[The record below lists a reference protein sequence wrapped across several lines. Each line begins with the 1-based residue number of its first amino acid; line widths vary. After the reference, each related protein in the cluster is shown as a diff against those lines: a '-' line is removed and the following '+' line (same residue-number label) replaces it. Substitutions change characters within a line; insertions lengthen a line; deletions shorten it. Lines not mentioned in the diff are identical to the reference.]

1 MTLFKCI
8 CKGLH
13 EEDKLRVIK
22 AISDQAT
29 REYAV
34 RCSLDML
41 DKDVKNLEF
50 YFENAPDGMT
60 PITKKTHQIIRK
72 FEEYSVR
79 CNVLKNNPY
88 VKICLNDL
96 LDLERTV
103 KTTSELVA
111 EWILFQRNWLYLNG
125 IFCRQEMV
133 KQPELSTAMK
143 YFQQIDTL
151 FRSMIKSISNTPQVY
166 RMANTEKNYLVNL
179 RKANS
184 DADIAREGLSKF
196 LLDKRDAFPRLYFL
210 SNEEL
215 IDIYGRS
222 DDLIDMIIDGKALT
236 FLQNLF
242 EGID

>member
-1 MTLFKCI
+1 MDISRQLDIKLDRQNVTLFKCI

-60 PITKKTHQIIRK
+60 PITKRTHQVIRK

-125 IFCRQEMV
+125 IFCRQEMI

-151 FRSMIKSISNTPQVY
+151 FRSMIKSISNTP
-166 RMANTEKNYLVNL
+166 
-179 RKANS
+179 
-184 DADIAREGLSKF
+184 
-196 LLDKRDAFPRLYFL
+196 
-210 SNEEL
+210 
-215 IDIYGRS
+215 
-222 DDLIDMIIDGKALT
+222 
-236 FLQNLF
+236 
-242 EGID
+242 